1 MIGFVRDLL
10 FKDFWL
16 KLFSLVLALLIWGII
31 YLDIHR
37 GVSPMMGQPSADIG
51 QQTFRDLPVVIL
63 SSAADVHTFRV
74 TPEKVEVVVQAE
86 RSLLEKLQAKDI
98 RVLVDL
104 TDIEEA
110 RGLRKRVEVT
120 TPTHVAVLSTF
131 PSEVDVT
138 IPPKRLN

>member
-37 GVSPMMGQPSADIG
+37 GISAMGQPSADVG

-110 RGLRKRVEVT
+110 RGLRKRVEVS

-131 PSEVDVT
+131 PPEVDVT